1 MKKIKGKKYSILS
14 GLLKYSFVF
23 VLVFTLILPVL
34 VGAAGPLN
42 NGTPPLNNGTPALNN
57 GTPPLNNGTPGV
69 NINTN
74 IENPLGN
81 NIVDLSTF
89 IQAVVKIVLVV
100 GIPLLALAII
110 YAGFLFVKAQGNSEE
125 LTKAKH
131 ALLYTVIGGALLLG
145 AFVISNAIVSTVKEI
160 GQGAQ

>member
-1 MKKIKGKKYSILS
+1 MKIIKGKKYSILS
-14 GLLKYSFVF
+14 GILKYSFVF
-23 VLVFTLILPVL
+23 MFMFVLVMPVVVL
-34 VGAAGPLN
+34 GIDGTGAST
-42 NGTPPLNNGTPALNN
+42 GTGT
-57 GTPPLNNGTPGV
+57 GTGTGKSEGTGGV

-74 IENPLGN
+74 IENPLGSK
-81 NIVDLSTF
+81 IVDLSSF
-89 IQAVVKIVLVV
+89 IKAIVEIVLVV

-145 AFVISNAIVSTVKEI
+145 AFVISNAIVSTVNEI
-160 GQGAQ
+160 GNGV